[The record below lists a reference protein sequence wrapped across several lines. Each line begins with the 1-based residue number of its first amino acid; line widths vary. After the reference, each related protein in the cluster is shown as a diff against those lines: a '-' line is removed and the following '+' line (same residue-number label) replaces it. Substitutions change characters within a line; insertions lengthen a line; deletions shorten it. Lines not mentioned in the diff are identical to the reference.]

1 MKEDLEEIQSE
12 YYPLIPGRQMSQDI
26 DEGRCRR
33 KSMKEGI
40 EEIIRRFR
48 ENIEEVIVRGCRE
61 GIEE

>member
-40 EEIIRRFR
+40 EEIIIRRSR
-48 ENIEEVIVRGCRE
+48 ENIEVIVRGCRE